1 MQLLT
6 AIRLT
11 THLNALRHGLV
22 SPEVAARTV
31 VGADTAH
38 HVVDPEGLLGLDT
51 FAANGLE
58 EALVAAGP
66 FEPEGWVL
74 TLPRPGA
81 LGALRGPAEMTT
93 AALEAGAAVIGL
105 SGSLAFV
112 PHVVG
117 TAVQWQVFPAN
128 RPFPPPSPYESE
140 RELAQAVLT
149 AGTALEELDR
159 IETGDRPELDTPVV
173 LPAGYSPRQ
182 QSAATRAHRLVQ
194 ACELAL
200 DDDSGVLSSHAIE
213 RRQSTLRELLAAA
226 SAALCAACT
235 WVD

>member
-1 MQLLT
+1 MQLL
-6 AIRLT
+6 ASIRLT

-31 VGADTAH
+31 LGSDAAH
-38 HVVDPEGLLGLDT
+38 HVVDPEGLLGLDS

-58 EALVAAGP
+58 EALVAVGP
-66 FEPEGWVL
+66 FEPEGWTL
-74 TLPRPGA
+74 TLPRPGV
-81 LGALRGPAEMTT
+81 LGALRGPAEMNT
-93 AALEAGAAVIGL
+93 AALEAGAAVVGL

-117 TAVQWQVFPAN
+117 AAVQWQVFAAN

-140 RELAQAVLT
+140 RELAHQVLAAGAVLEGLDQIA
-149 AGTALEELDR
+149 AGERPDLDA
-159 IETGDRPELDTPVV
+159 EVL

-182 QSAATRAHRLVQ
+182 QLAVGRAHRLVL

-200 DDDSGVLSSHAIE
+200 ADDRGMLSSHAIE
-213 RRQSTLRELLAAA
+213 RRQLALRELLAAA